1 MSLSR
6 GLTILIQPR
15 VHVMNVPVADLRYAK
30 DIAIPII
37 DVVYTRY
44 GGGSASVP
52 GIIPLGDIHAD
63 TGAMHAL
70 AETTDLRTRVLLKA
84 AFADG
89 TLFGTIDK
97 DEATRTGFI
106 AFRGTKSF
114 TEWIDDVLFEP
125 VTFSEVGAQAPRVHA
140 GFHKVYLLARQ
151 SLMDQLHLLSG
162 IDRLIVTG
170 HSLGAAVASL
180 CALDLAVHGGFHNLC
195 CWTFASPRTYFL
207 SASAFNQKITQ
218 SLRVANPVDIVTH
231 VPSIV
236 QGYVHV
242 TGGFDIDPKIE
253 DFHSLDLTYAP
264 GIAKKIGSMTAHA
277 ISLTGSEDE
286 ELRSMFQ
293 MATPS

>member
-1 MSLSR
+1 MSIPVVDLS
-6 GLTILIQPR
+6 
-15 VHVMNVPVADLRYAK
+15 YAK
-30 DIAIPII
+30 EKAIPII
-37 DVVYTRY
+37 DVVYARY
-44 GGGSASVP
+44 GGESASVP
-52 GIIPLGDIHAD
+52 GVTPLGDIHAD
-63 TGAMHAL
+63 TNKMNAL
-70 AETTDLRTRVLLKA
+70 AETADFQTRVLLNA

-97 DEATRTGFI
+97 DEATHTGFI

-114 TEWIDDVLFEP
+114 KEWIDDVLFQP
-125 VTFSEVGAQAPRVHA
+125 VAFSEVGAQAPRVHA

-151 SLMDQLHLLSG
+151 SLMDQLHLVNG
-162 IDRLIVTG
+162 VDRLIVTG

-180 CALDLAVHGGFHNLC
+180 CALDLAVHGGFHDLR

-207 SASAFNQKITQ
+207 NASAFNQKIAQ

-264 GIAKKIGSMTAHA
+264 GITKKIGEMTAHV
-277 ISLTGSEDE
+277 IPLTGGEDE
-286 ELRSMFQ
+286 ELRALFQ
-293 MATPS
+293 MVTPS